1 MPKYKM
7 LTHTD
12 LDGVGCA
19 ILARLYLKD
28 VDVQYCSNSS
38 IDERVKEFVVD
49 HEADVTHL
57 LITDV
62 SIEEEVATL
71 VDQLDGVKVVLLDHH
86 HTGLALNHYD
96 WATVKVET
104 DGFKHCGTELF
115 YHYLCDILHPTPN
128 VVHEEFVEFVRLYD
142 VWEWEEK
149 GALKAGQLSDLLQF
163 EGLYRFCDGMVHK
176 LARGKL
182 FTKEDVRLLEIL
194 HEAKESYIRRKL
206 KQVEK
211 LEVDGYQVGLVFG
224 EQHISE
230 LGNELAKEHPDV
242 DIIGIF
248 TGRKVSLRSV
258 KDTIHLGEWSQT
270 NYDGGGHKLA
280 AGMGVSDEKL
290 VRIAQIIF
298 EKEVDE
304 STS

>member
-1 MPKYKM
+1 MAKYKM

-28 VDVQYCSNSS
+28 VDVQYCSNNS
-38 IDERVKEFVVD
+38 IDERVREFLVD
-49 HEADVTHL
+49 HESDMTHL

-62 SIEEEVATL
+62 SIDESVATEL
-71 VDQLDGVKVVLLDHH
+71 DQLKGIKVVLLDHH

-115 YHYLCDILHPTPN
+115 YDYLMNLLNPRRN
-128 VVHEEFVEFVRLYD
+128 VIHEEFVELVRLHD

-149 GALKAGQLSDLLQF
+149 GAVKAGQLSDLLQF
-163 EGLYRFCDGMVHK
+163 LGLYHFCDDMVHK
-176 LARGKL
+176 LEYGKI
-182 FTKEDVRLLEIL
+182 FTKEDLRVLEIL
-194 HEAKESYIRRKL
+194 HETKESYIRRKL

-211 LEVDGYQVGLVFG
+211 LQVGEYQVGLVFG

-230 LGNELAKEHPDV
+230 LGNELAKEHVDL

-258 KDTIHLGEWSQT
+258 KEGIHLGEWSQK

-280 AGMGVSDEKL
+280 AGMSISDEKL
-290 VRIAQIIF
+290 ERVAKIIF
-298 EKEVDE
+298 ERQE
-304 STS
+304 